1 MGARTPIPRESTKD
15 TVKAVARGRPG
26 LSGWTCG
33 DCRLLSLLQAG
44 HGASAEARPS
54 PRPLIVQEGKI
65 AASPGHHMP
74 RDERRLSPTP
84 DDEAEDVDHLPRCR
98 PGQARN
104 ARADP
109 GPIAP
114 GRRARHHSP
123 SQDRQGVGPGSAS
136 AAAFALPGLPG
147 TTSSMGA
154 AAGGGND
161 KARDGP
167 PAPIRSCAIIPHRR
181 GASPVERR
189 SLKGMSGRAAARG
202 RRDRKKSGS
211 GPNINRSQR
220 LVTVI

>member
-154 AAGGGND
+154 AAGGATTRHGMD
-161 KARDGP
+161 RRRQSCPALSSPTGGERAPLSGALLRGWADG
-167 PAPIRSCAIIPHRR
+167 RLR
-181 GASPVERR
+181 GGGETVKNRGQVQISID
-189 SLKGMSGRAAARG
+189 LKG
-202 RRDRKKSGS
+202 
-211 GPNINRSQR
+211 
-220 LVTVI
+220 L